1 MSDSIFKPKNFEGSY
16 YTLPSN
22 WVKPINLETTM
33 NTPIKYL
40 EVGTL
45 YGGSLLS
52 FAQTFGLH
60 HESKLFCI
68 DPWIDYP
75 EYPEYKGEQEKIY
88 QTFLKNVEN
97 SEHKDK
103 ITIMRGFSH
112 DEMPKLYNNFFDI
125 IYVDANHENQTYIY
139 RDAVLSFMKLKKGG
153 VLIFDD
159 YGGCYINVTQAVNKF
174 LHDYRKLLLV
184 NREKNGD
191 PKRIGFQVFVKKL

>member
-1 MSDSIFKPKNFEGSY
+1 MAIFKPKNFEGSY

-22 WVKPINLETTM
+22 WVKPINLEATM

-60 HESKLFCI
+60 PESKLFCV

-112 DEMPKLYNNFFDI
+112 NEIPKLYNNFFDI
-125 IYVDANHENQTYIY
+125 IYVDANHENQTYI
-139 RDAVLSFMKLKKGG
+139 
-153 VLIFDD
+153 
-159 YGGCYINVTQAVNKF
+159 
-174 LHDYRKLLLV
+174 
-184 NREKNGD
+184 
-191 PKRIGFQVFVKKL
+191 